1 VPFGSI
7 VVVVLI
13 WTCISVPLC
22 LFGTV
27 IGRNWNG
34 TPDNP
39 CRVKRIPSPI
49 PEKKV
54 HPRPSTWSCAEGL
67 SLIRICSS
75 ASHLSPQGIVGR
87 THPFCIRSPFYSV
100 PCDICC
106 VQPPSP
112 PVPAQFYLKP
122 WVICLMGGLLPFGSI
137 FIEMYFIFTSF
148 WNYKVQ

>member
-1 VPFGSI
+1 MFRYHSLAAVPFGSI

-34 TPDNP
+34 VPDNP

-54 HPRPSTWSCAEGL
+54 
-67 SLIRICSS
+67 
-75 ASHLSPQGIVGR
+75 
-87 THPFCIRSPFYSV
+87 RSDLGCRGAGPH
-100 PCDICC
+100 
-106 VQPPSP
+106 
-112 PVPAQFYLKP
+112 
-122 WVICLMGGLLPFGSI
+122 
-137 FIEMYFIFTSF
+137 
-148 WNYKVQ
+148 

>member
-1 VPFGSI
+1 MRVDHHPCRYHSLAAVPFGSI

-49 PEKKV
+49 PEKRCIPV
-54 HPRPSTWSCAEGL
+54 HP
-67 SLIRICSS
+67 
-75 ASHLSPQGIVGR
+75 
-87 THPFCIRSPFYSV
+87 
-100 PCDICC
+100 
-106 VQPPSP
+106 
-112 PVPAQFYLKP
+112 
-122 WVICLMGGLLPFGSI
+122 
-137 FIEMYFIFTSF
+137 
-148 WNYKVQ
+148 

>member
-1 VPFGSI
+1 MKFCRYHSLAAVPFGSI

-54 HPRPSTWSCAEGL
+54 PDPRRMFVFSLGL
-67 SLIRICSS
+67 ACKPGLCSS
-75 ASHLSPQGIVGR
+75 TSVCFSLCLHYCMAIRRDALHTQCTSSQGIGGKLIDKDVR
-87 THPFCIRSPFYSV
+87 AWRSARS
-100 PCDICC
+100 
-106 VQPPSP
+106 
-112 PVPAQFYLKP
+112 
-122 WVICLMGGLLPFGSI
+122 LP
-137 FIEMYFIFTSF
+137 
-148 WNYKVQ
+148 

>member
-1 VPFGSI
+1 MPFGSI

-34 TPDNP
+34 VPDNP

-54 HPRPSTWSCAEGL
+54 RRRWAEELERLDGVTT
-67 SLIRICSS
+67 
-75 ASHLSPQGIVGR
+75 A
-87 THPFCIRSPFYSV
+87 
-100 PCDICC
+100 
-106 VQPPSP
+106 
-112 PVPAQFYLKP
+112 
-122 WVICLMGGLLPFGSI
+122 LMGRDS
-137 FIEMYFIFTSF
+137 T
-148 WNYKVQ
+148 